1 MRYSQNKLCN
11 VLAFGF
17 GIFFIYPG
25 KLIVQLLCMLQL
37 HATFELEFAQ
47 RLHCNAAASRWWWW
61 RRARCRTATTT
72 RETTTW
78 CTINRQDVH
87 SYLFSHFK
95 CLVFAWENRHF
106 PQLYLREIR
115 IRQKKHILGK
125 LTVLEIDRALPCTI
139 RLICKFEQK
148 IVKSFRL
155 LIPQAEVNVSHP
167 SLRRQGIQ
175 VQNIVAFNWVSWNMW
190 PVHSSGAGLAS
201 RTKTGK
207 TLS

>member
-37 HATFELEFAQ
+37 HATFELKFAQ
-47 RLHCNAAASRWWWW
+47 APTLQRSSIERGWWW
-61 RRARCRTATTT
+61 RRGRRCWTA
-72 RETTTW
+72 TTTW

-115 IRQKKHILGK
+115 IRQKKHNLI
-125 LTVLEIDRALPCTI
+125 VLEIDCLLPCTI
-139 RLICKFEQK
+139 WIICKFAQK
-148 IVKSFRL
+148 IWKSFQL
-155 LIPQAEVNVSHP
+155 LIPPAEVNVSHP
-167 SLRRQGIQ
+167 SHSLSLITGYASTKCSCIRLGKLEHVASAQFGGRPGLVELRQER
-175 VQNIVAFNWVSWNMW
+175 
-190 PVHSSGAGLAS
+190 H
-201 RTKTGK
+201 
-207 TLS
+207 